1 MSNPPP
7 PNDNAGRDVASQ
19 DEPAGTPSSHPGDS
33 PSMEG
38 PAWNPEP
45 LALLE
50 GMFTLSPVPYI
61 IFDAG
66 GHARLNNR
74 AYREMF
80 GAEPPPGYN
89 LFEDPENERTGLA
102 GFVRRA
108 FRGETIQTPT
118 VWYDPNAH
126 RALGVRE
133 ARRAAISCTFFPLMG
148 AGGGVTHV
156 AIAFKDVTAEWVARE
171 EVEAERDRLRA
182 VVAEKETLG
191 KNLHMLEM
199 LFQRSSIGVVFGLP
213 DSQTLTEANPAFCR
227 MHGYSPDDVE
237 GMTLEELFAPEER
250 ARLPALLRQV
260 HEEGHVT
267 WESVHLRQDG
277 SRFPVMIEMTAV
289 RDASGAML
297 ARGVTVQ
304 DISEYKRVEAERVA
318 HLQRTSKLQEV
329 TAAFSRALT
338 PAEVARISASAGIE
352 LLGARAGGISLLS
365 PDGTELIAVGSVG
378 LGDDPVR
385 QYSRIPMMAKLVPV
399 DAVKTRRPVFC
410 DSEADYLREYPE
422 AARADTFQGGTR
434 TSLPLCVED
443 RVIGSMG
450 FAYETWRPLSREER
464 ELQQA
469 LAHLCAQVLERARL
483 HAEQRRAEQRASFL
497 SQVGTALMESLDY
510 EATLTRVARLAVPSI
525 ADWCTVTTIQDER
538 SLGRIAA
545 VHKDADKQP
554 LLEQLQRRFSPNHHW
569 DERYLRVLQR
579 GRPCLVDVVEEA
591 ALVGVAQDEEHLR
604 LMRALGVSSCIM
616 VPLVIR
622 GRPMGVIAL
631 MRSEPEERYGPAD
644 LALAEELAGRA
655 AMAIENAL
663 LYKEARE
670 AIRARD
676 TFLGIA
682 SHELNT
688 PLTSLKLNLQ
698 GLRRGLES
706 LLPGVLAETVR
717 VKFPSIQRQV
727 DRLAS
732 LVRELLDVSRIT
744 EGRLKLEVGEVDL
757 VAVIGEVV
765 TRCAE
770 DAARAGC
777 ELRLDVPDSVV
788 GEWDRLRL
796 DQVLQNLLSN
806 ALKYGHGQPVTVTVR
821 ADAAS
826 AMVTVRD
833 NGIGIAAEAQAR
845 LFQKF
850 ERVASERNYSGFGLG
865 LWIVK
870 QILDAMGG
878 TIQMESAP
886 GRGATFSVVLPRTS
900 PP

>member
-1 MSNPPP
+1 M
-7 PNDNAGRDVASQ
+7 
-19 DEPAGTPSSHPGDS
+19 
-33 PSMEG
+33 
-38 PAWNPEP
+38 
-45 LALLE
+45 
-50 GMFTLSPVPYI
+50 
-61 IFDAG
+61 
-66 GHARLNNR
+66 
-74 AYREMF
+74 
-80 GAEPPPGYN
+80 
-89 LFEDPENERTGLA
+89 
-102 GFVRRA
+102 
-108 FRGETIQTPT
+108 
-118 VWYDPNAH
+118 
-126 RALGVRE
+126 
-133 ARRAAISCTFFPLMG
+133 
-148 AGGGVTHV
+148 
-156 AIAFKDVTAEWVARE
+156 
-171 EVEAERDRLRA
+171 
-182 VVAEKETLG
+182 
-191 KNLHMLEM
+191 
-199 LFQRSSIGVVFGLP
+199 
-213 DSQTLTEANPAFCR
+213 
-227 MHGYSPDDVE
+227 
-237 GMTLEELFAPEER
+237 
-250 ARLPALLRQV
+250 
-260 HEEGHVT
+260 
-267 WESVHLRQDG
+267 
-277 SRFPVMIEMTAV
+277 
-289 RDASGAML
+289 
-297 ARGVTVQ
+297 
-304 DISEYKRVEAERVA
+304 
-318 HLQRTSKLQEV
+318 
-329 TAAFSRALT
+329 
-338 PAEVARISASAGIE
+338 
-352 LLGARAGGISLLS
+352 
-365 PDGTELIAVGSVG
+365 
-378 LGDDPVR
+378 
-385 QYSRIPMMAKLVPV
+385 
-399 DAVKTRRPVFC
+399 
-410 DSEADYLREYPE
+410 
-422 AARADTFQGGTR
+422 
-434 TSLPLCVED
+434 
-443 RVIGSMG
+443 IGSMG

-525 ADWCTVTTIQDER
+525 ADWCTVTTRQDER
-538 SLGRIAA
+538 LLGRIAA

-554 LLEQLQRRFSPNHHW
+554 LLEQLQRRFSPDHHW
-569 DERYLRVLQR
+569 DERYLRVLR
-579 GRPCLVDVVEEA
+579 WGRPCLADVVEEA
-591 ALVGVAQDEEHLR
+591 TLVGVAQDEEHLR

-622 GRPMGVIAL
+622 GRPMGIIAL

-644 LALAEELAGRA
+644 LALAEGLAGRA

-826 AMVTVRD
+826 ATVTVRD

-878 TIQMESAP
+878 TIQVESAP
-886 GRGATFSVVLPRTS
+886 RLGATFSVVLPRTS